1 MKILGSDYDGTLTC
15 GGIEETKIA
24 AIHRWREAGNRFG
37 IVTGRVASFRQRL
50 LEEKE
55 GRRQLHSYDYEA
67 ILSLLG

>member
-37 IVTGRVASFRQRL
+37 IVTGRVASFRQ
-50 LEEKE
+50 
-55 GRRQLHSYDYEA
+55 
-67 ILSLLG
+67 